1 MTQHLCTDIAIY
13 RLNWPQSRCSE
24 KLPFRANISALGHIL
39 SSWTCCNCKYGCPR
53 LDLAVLS
60 LIRLQQGGGFTSQ
73 EHTWYSQNC
82 TAGNTIPN
90 SAQIHCGPL
99 RLGSLGCSLTEGSA
113 AETTVQCTHIF
124 CTCIIALQC
133 TPHLK

>member
-13 RLNWPQSRCSE
+13 RLNWPQGRCTE
-24 KLPFRANISALGHIL
+24 KLPFSAIFVLGHML
-39 SSWTCCNCKYGCPR
+39 SSWTCCNFKYGCTR

-60 LIRLQQGGGFTSQ
+60 LIQLQPEGGFTSQ
-73 EHTWYSQNC
+73 EHTNGNSIHK

-99 RLGSLGCSLTEGSA
+99 QLVSLGCSLTEGL
-113 AETTVQCTHIF
+113 HI
-124 CTCIIALQC
+124 
-133 TPHLK
+133 